1 MTDIIKIKNVCIETN
16 MLNRKENSYDI
27 FQYTD

>member
-1 MTDIIKIKNVCIETN
+1 MTDMQIKNVCIETN